1 MKKYLVPIL
10 YTLGIML
17 LGSFISSILYY
28 FNITSDKFNT
38 ILLYLISI
46 VAIFVGA
53 LKSGKSFDQKGIIT
67 GLIYF
72 TIWLI
77 IMILISLIFFKV
89 DFGIKNIIYYAILL
103 IFSMLGGI
111 IGKNTKEE
119 TDAN

>member
-53 LKSGKSFDQKGIIT
+53 LKLGKSFNQKGIIT

-77 IMILISLIFFKV
+77 IMIFISLIFFKV

>member
-53 LKSGKSFDQKGIIT
+53 LKLGKSFDQKGIIT

>member
-53 LKSGKSFDQKGIIT
+53 LKLGKSFDQKGIIT

-72 TIWLI
+72 TMWLI

>member
-53 LKSGKSFDQKGIIT
+53 LKLGRSFDQKGMIT

>member
-53 LKSGKSFDQKGIIT
+53 LKLGKSFNQKGIIT

>member
-17 LGSFISSILYY
+17 LESFISSILYY

-53 LKSGKSFDQKGIIT
+53 LKLGKSFDQKGIIT

-77 IMILISLIFFKV
+77 IMIFISLIFFKV

>member
-17 LGSFISSILYY
+17 LESFISSILYY

-53 LKSGKSFDQKGIIT
+53 LKLGKSFDQKGIIT

>member
-53 LKSGKSFDQKGIIT
+53 LKLGKSFDQKGIIT

-77 IMILISLIFFKV
+77 IMIFISLIFFKV